1 MRTKN
6 LNLAVVICIIFV
18 AFVQNAKAQF
28 PVYGDT
34 MTGIGLQFDT
44 LYIYYPPYISNCNM
58 SYNIIPCDTSYYCR
72 DMTDEHYVNDWQED
86 TNPLQFD
93 ENGYVTNMPFR
104 MNGGI
109 LSNNNY
115 MVEGFA
121 QYWHFDSA
129 VYIYG
134 VAVRV
139 AGNDMDSNHRMRLYD
154 NKFQQVRQSTNPLRL
169 TSKNR
174 CNFVRYFF
182 VYDPNDVPKMQEFY
196 LAGDENANGNNGP
209 YARYSRSRSIFDT
222 IWRDTLIGCQMPFSP
237 YLKKDGVWK
246 SFAED
251 SIYQFYQKCFIEMYP
266 ILLIRHD
273 STDTSSLA
281 DEITDKH
288 LNVYPNPAN
297 DIVYIQSGFRIISVE
312 VLDINGN
319 IVKKEEPDTNETEL
333 VISSLQPG
341 SYILKITTPRGYC
354 NRKII
359 KQ

>member
-28 PVYGDT
+28 PAYGDT
-34 MTGIGLQFDT
+34 MTGIGHPYDT
-44 LYIYYPPYISNCNM
+44 LIIYRPPYISNCDM
-58 SYNIIPCDTSYYCR
+58 SFDIIPCDASYYCR

-93 ENGYVTNMPFR
+93 ENGYVTNMPFKV
-104 MNGGI
+104 NGGI
-109 LSNNNY
+109 LNSNSY
-115 MVEGFA
+115 RPEGFA
-121 QYWHFDSA
+121 QYWHFDSV
-129 VYIYG
+129 VYICG
-134 VAVRV
+134 VA
-139 AGNDMDSNHRMRLYD
+139 ARMGGDNRDTTQRFRLFD
-154 NKFQQVRQSTNPLRL
+154 TKFTQIRQSNNFISLEHAYD
-169 TSKNR
+169 R
-174 CNFVRYFF
+174 CVTYRYFF
-182 VYDPNDVPKMQEFY
+182 LYNWDDIPEMQSFY
-196 LAGDENANGNNGP
+196 IAGDEITNGG
-209 YARYSRSRSIFDT
+209 YYVSYSHSRSIFDT

-237 YLKKDGVWK
+237 YFKKDGVWK